1 MPVLADYPFQ
11 RKSTGNGGAEV
22 FQRLATTQGVGL
34 EVRWDTRGVLDIPAI
49 SDVLI
54 AMHLGPAAKLACR
67 REGKRFNGTAVHGD
81 IDIIP
86 AQTPMRWEMFDQNDR
101 TLILSVPA
109 NLVQKVSEDF
119 GVSKGPVRILN
130 RFQVRDLEL
139 EKLSWAMK
147 HEMEMGLPS
156 GRPYLDGLTLA
167 VVSRL
172 LARHSSVAKKVE
184 QVRGGLVGR
193 RLKQV
198 LSFIEDQ
205 LEQDL
210 SLERIAEMAE
220 ISASHLN
227 ALFRQS
233 VGVSVHQYLIQR
245 RLERAK
251 ALLKQDGLSITEIA
265 LATGFAHPS
274 HLARHMRRAT
284 GMTTRAIR
292 RLLIE
297 ARR

>member
-1 MPVLADYPFQ
+1 VPVLAEYPGQ
-11 RKSTGNGGAEV
+11 RKPKGNGATQV
-22 FQRLATTQGVGL
+22 FQRFLTAQGVSL
-34 EVRWDTRGVLDIPAI
+34 EVRWDTRGVLEIPAMK
-49 SDVLI
+49 DVLI

-67 REGKRFNGTAVHGD
+67 RDGRRFSGTAVHGD

-86 AQTPMRWEMFDQNDR
+86 AQTPMHWEMFDQNDR
-101 TLILSVPA
+101 TLILSLPVT
-109 NLVQKVSEDF
+109 LVQKISEDF
-119 GVSKGPVRILN
+119 DVSHGPVRILN

-139 EKLSWAMK
+139 ERLGWAMK
-147 HEMEMGLPS
+147 HEMEMGSPS

-210 SLERIAEMAE
+210 SLERIAEVAE

-245 RLERAK
+245 RLEQAK

-274 HLARHMRRAT
+274 HLARHMRRTT
-284 GMTTRAIR
+284 GMSTRAIR
-292 RLLIE
+292 RLLGE
-297 ARR
+297 NRQ